1 MMNKLNEIPA
11 KNPFKVPENYFEEI
25 NSKII
30 SATSG
35 YEKEVRKIG
44 FYNRF
49 RPYLLVAASVAGLVI
64 LSLVAVTL
72 LSPDRTIIQV
82 SEVIN
87 KENSE
92 LYLNDIDI
100 LTLEEN
106 VAPMILSQ
114 EDSEVNKADIVDYLL
129 QENIEISDIYDK
141 L

>member
-11 KNPFKVPENYFEEI
+11 KNPFKVPENYFEEL

-30 SATSG
+30 AATSG
-35 YEKEVRKIG
+35 YEKEVRKVG

-49 RPYLLVAASVAGLVI
+49 KPYFLVAASVAGLII
-64 LSLVAVTL
+64 LSLIAVNL
-72 LSPDRTIIQV
+72 LSPDRKIIQI

-92 LYLNDIDI
+92 LFLNEIDI
-100 LTLEEN
+100 QTLEETI
-106 VAPMILSQ
+106 APTDLSQ
-114 EDSEVNKADIVDYLL
+114 EKSEMNKADIVDYLL
-129 QENIEISDIYDK
+129 QNNIEIGDIFEK